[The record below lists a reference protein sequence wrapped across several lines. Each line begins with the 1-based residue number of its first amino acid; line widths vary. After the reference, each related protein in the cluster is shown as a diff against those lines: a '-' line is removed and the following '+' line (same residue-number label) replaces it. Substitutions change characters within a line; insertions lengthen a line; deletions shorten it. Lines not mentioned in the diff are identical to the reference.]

1 VPRPNAVG
9 ASSGALFWRSLSWQH
24 AQRPPVRSARL
35 PGPSILAR
43 DARHPKAHSPRFLG
57 AHNFLACYL
66 CHLVRI
72 AASVIIAHSLSPRA
86 PERDDLEVTRRSP
99 VSSRPCLHPLFLLS
113 RSLRSG
119 RAEAPSPPETRRL
132 SGFSDP
138 CAPDPVTDRIEA
150 PRVAPPIGSRA

>member
-1 VPRPNAVG
+1 MAARSTSPR
-9 ASSGALFWRSLSWQH
+9 QI
-24 AQRPPVRSARL
+24 RPSPR
-35 PGPSILAR
+35 SILAR